1 MNSTPA
7 LKITT
12 ETEPTRP
19 RTGAQALVDSLLAHG
34 ADTGFGVPGESYL
47 QVLDALLDVQNRF
60 RLVTC
65 RQEGGAAYMAEAWGK
80 LTGRPGIC
88 FVTRGP
94 GATNAAIGVHTAL
107 QDSTPMI
114 LFVGQI
120 ARDATDRE
128 AFQEVDYRQ
137 MFQPLAK
144 WVAQIDDA
152 RRIPEYISH
161 AFHMATSGRP
171 GPVVLALPED
181 MLDDPCPQPPTAHWR
196 RIAATP
202 STQAMTELR
211 GRLETAQR
219 PLIIAGGGGWDA
231 PACADLARFAQT
243 WQLPVAC
250 AFRHQDLFDNA
261 HPLYAGDVGLGI
273 RPSLAARV
281 RDADLLLAI
290 GPRLGE
296 ATTSGYTLL
305 DIPRPKQTLVH
316 VQPGPDEL
324 GRVYA
329 ADLPILAG
337 MAEFC
342 AAAAALPAAPN
353 LPWADQA
360 RAAHAEWITWN
371 TPPTGADPNALPAMD
386 ELMGLLRKRLP
397 ANAIITNGAGNFS
410 IWVHRYLRWNQFGTQ
425 LGPTNG
431 SMGYGVP
438 AAIAAAVQ
446 YPERC
451 VLAFS
456 GDGCFLMNGQEMATA
471 VRERAR
477 IRVIVVDNGMYGT
490 IRMHQEKRFPGRV
503 SGSAL
508 GQPDFAML
516 ARAYGAWGARVEQ
529 GHALAG
535 LLDEMLAVDGPALL
549 HLVVDPEIITPTTTI
564 EGMRRAQ
571 SAQSA

>member
-1 MNSTPA
+1 
-7 LKITT
+7 
-12 ETEPTRP
+12 
-19 RTGAQALVDSLLAHG
+19 
-34 ADTGFGVPGESYL
+34 
-47 QVLDALLDVQNRF
+47 
-60 RLVTC
+60 
-65 RQEGGAAYMAEAWGK
+65 
-80 LTGRPGIC
+80 
-88 FVTRGP
+88 
-94 GATNAAIGVHTAL
+94 
-107 QDSTPMI
+107 
-114 LFVGQI
+114 
-120 ARDATDRE
+120 
-128 AFQEVDYRQ
+128 
-137 MFQPLAK
+137 
-144 WVAQIDDA
+144 
-152 RRIPEYISH
+152 
-161 AFHMATSGRP
+161 
-171 GPVVLALPED
+171 
-181 MLDDPCPQPPTAHWR
+181 
-196 RIAATP
+196 
-202 STQAMTELR
+202 
-211 GRLETAQR
+211 
-219 PLIIAGGGGWDA
+219 
-231 PACADLARFAQT
+231 
-243 WQLPVAC
+243 
-250 AFRHQDLFDNA
+250 
-261 HPLYAGDVGLGI
+261 
-273 RPSLAARV
+273 
-281 RDADLLLAI
+281 
-290 GPRLGE
+290 
-296 ATTSGYTLL
+296 
-305 DIPRPKQTLVH
+305 

-342 AAAAALPAAPN
+342 AAAAALPAAPD

-360 RAAHAEWITWN
+360 RTAHAEWITWN
-371 TPPTGADPNALPAMD
+371 TPPTGADPNALPSMD

-397 ANAIITNGAGNFS
+397 ADAIITNGAGNFS

-503 SGSAL
+503 FGSAL

-549 HLVVDPEIITPTTTI
+549 HLVVDPQIITPTTTI
-564 EGMRRAQ
+564 DGMRRAH
-571 SAQSA
+571 SA